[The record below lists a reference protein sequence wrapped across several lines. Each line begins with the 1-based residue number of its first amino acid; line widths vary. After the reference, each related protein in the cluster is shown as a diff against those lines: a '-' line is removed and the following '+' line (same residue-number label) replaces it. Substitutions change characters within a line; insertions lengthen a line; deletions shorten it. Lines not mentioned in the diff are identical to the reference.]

1 MSYSVPTGKIIHAS
15 SVKQNSCFLNGGVA
29 AGLFPRLH
37 DLLDKSRS
45 VATLHSQT
53 LHKGMDALRRAC
65 HKPLLD
71 VVGSSSLGNQHD
83 KIVAKDDAFEFRV
96 NFAVFRKAGTQRP
109 EIVNRP

>member
-45 VATLHSQT
+45 VASCI
-53 LHKGMDALRRAC
+53 RRAC

>member
-1 MSYSVPTGKIIHAS
+1 MHLVS
-15 SVKQNSCFLNGGVA
+15 SKTVA
-29 AGLFPRLH
+29 FSTAGLRQAYSRASTTCWISPAVWPRC
-37 DLLDKSRS
+37 
-45 VATLHSQT
+45 
-53 LHKGMDALRRAC
+53 MRRAC